1 MNCLG
6 NPPNSTRKEHRMLD
20 ILFLSRSSLLYAV
33 LLLSAIKFCPS
44 PCPVSRMKLPRSSG
58 GGGACSKKTLSP
70 KAAAV
75 PRLLPGFRR
84 NSAAGKSLRRCLYL
98 WKRLLT

>member
-1 MNCLG
+1 
-6 NPPNSTRKEHRMLD
+6 MLD
-20 ILFLSRSSLLYAV
+20 ILFLSRSSLLYAA
-33 LLLSAIKFCPS
+33 LLLPAITILSLALLCFAYEATQKF
-44 PCPVSRMKLPRSSG
+44 R
-58 GGGACSKKTLSP
+58 GGGACFKKTHSP

-84 NSAAGKSLRRCLYL
+84 NSAAGFCLRRCLYL